1 MEKFRHFPYFHRLLC
16 PFTFPYFPMRSIIR
30 QLFLFLCISSS
41 TYAQSDLFPHTQQ
54 RWVDSVFASLSADE
68 KIGQLLMPR
77 GNSNPTYDTTRL
89 FSIIRDYHVGG
100 FVLFAG
106 YPTVQAR
113 LVNEMQRRSKVPMFI
128 GMDLEW
134 GLNMRLDS
142 TVRFPYQ
149 MTLGA
154 MQGNDALI
162 EKMGFQIAQQCKR
175 LGIHINY
182 APVVDVNNNPNN
194 PVINFRSFG
203 ENRDLVTQKALAYM
217 RGLQKGGIITS
228 AKHFPGH
235 GDTGTDSHYDIPVL
249 AHSRQRLDSL
259 ELYPYKQL
267 IDKGLQGVMVGHLSI
282 PSLDTTA
289 MLAST
294 LSKPI
299 VTGLLR
305 DDLKFKGLV
314 FTDAMDMKGAT
325 KMFPE
330 GTANV
335 KAILAGNDILE
346 TFVDVPAAFNA
357 IKKALDNKEIT
368 QDEIDFRVKR
378 ILAAKAWA
386 GLHQYKPIDMNNLI
400 AELNPVQS
408 EVLKKTLAEKSLTL
422 LKNRESIL
430 PLRRLDTLKI
440 ASLAIGKANYGSVFP
455 TEFQKMANNYIEMPN
470 YYLDETSADSTIN
483 RVEAALAEADLVL
496 VGLHGI
502 SYRPAN
508 NYAIKPAIQ
517 ALVKRFT
524 TPKTVLSFFANPFTM
539 TQFENLQRAA
549 ALIMTYQD
557 GVAQQ
562 EVAAEMIFGA
572 IAAEGKLPVSASK
585 EYAFGMGINTPILS
599 RLRYQMLPEAV
610 GISGKYLEKQV
621 DSLAQMAIQIKGA
634 PGVVVL
640 IAKEGKVIYHKAFGN
655 QVYESTEPLKKTDI
669 FDLASIT
676 KISTSVPALMKWQDE
691 GKFSLGTTMG
701 ELIPEL
707 ANSNKKNLAYL
718 DVLTHQAR
726 LRAWIPFWQDYID
739 STDMIVHSKKFTEQY
754 AKDELKYSFVEK
766 YLTKSA
772 GEERVKKAIA
782 QRKDLWASCV
792 DLKNEV
798 TRWKPKTLSYAQSDE
813 YPIAVAPNLY
823 AHKTIAAQ
831 IVDAIK
837 TSALRDKKEYVY
849 SDLSYYLLPQ
859 IAPRMTGKSW
869 TNYLSETFYKPLGA
883 TTLVYQAE
891 KYFPMARIVPTEYDS
906 LFRKTL
912 IHGKVHDEGA
922 ALLDGISGHAG
933 LFGNANDLAKL
944 MQMYLQKGYYGGQQ
958 YLSEAVVK
966 QWSSYPLSIEENA
979 RRGVGFDKVDRK
991 KPGISAAASASLSS
1005 FGHSG
1010 FTGTYTWID
1019 PEHDLVYVFLSN
1031 RVYPTR
1037 NNSKISDA
1045 NIRTGINEVIYQAIK
1060 KGN

>member
-1 MEKFRHFPYFHRLLC
+1 
-16 PFTFPYFPMRSIIR
+16 
-30 QLFLFLCISSS
+30 
-41 TYAQSDLFPHTQQ
+41 
-54 RWVDSVFASLSADE
+54 
-68 KIGQLLMPR
+68 
-77 GNSNPTYDTTRL
+77 
-89 FSIIRDYHVGG
+89 
-100 FVLFAG
+100 
-106 YPTVQAR
+106 
-113 LVNEMQRRSKVPMFI
+113 
-128 GMDLEW
+128 
-134 GLNMRLDS
+134 
-142 TVRFPYQ
+142 
-149 MTLGA
+149 
-154 MQGNDALI
+154 
-162 EKMGFQIAQQCKR
+162 
-175 LGIHINY
+175 
-182 APVVDVNNNPNN
+182 
-194 PVINFRSFG
+194 
-203 ENRDLVTQKALAYM
+203 
-217 RGLQKGGIITS
+217 
-228 AKHFPGH
+228 
-235 GDTGTDSHYDIPVL
+235 
-249 AHSRQRLDSL
+249 
-259 ELYPYKQL
+259 
-267 IDKGLQGVMVGHLSI
+267 
-282 PSLDTTA
+282 
-289 MLAST
+289 
-294 LSKPI
+294 
-299 VTGLLR
+299 
-305 DDLKFKGLV
+305 
-314 FTDAMDMKGAT
+314 
-325 KMFPE
+325 
-330 GTANV
+330 
-335 KAILAGNDILE
+335 
-346 TFVDVPAAFNA
+346 
-357 IKKALDNKEIT
+357 
-368 QDEIDFRVKR
+368 
-378 ILAAKAWA
+378 
-386 GLHQYKPIDMNNLI
+386 
-400 AELNPVQS
+400 
-408 EVLKKTLAEKSLTL
+408 
-422 LKNRESIL
+422 
-430 PLRRLDTLKI
+430 
-440 ASLAIGKANYGSVFP
+440 
-455 TEFQKMANNYIEMPN
+455 
-470 YYLDETSADSTIN
+470 
-483 RVEAALAEADLVL
+483 
-496 VGLHGI
+496 
-502 SYRPAN
+502 
-508 NYAIKPAIQ
+508 
-517 ALVKRFT
+517 
-524 TPKTVLSFFANPFTM
+524 
-539 TQFENLQRAA
+539 
-549 ALIMTYQD
+549 
-557 GVAQQ
+557 
-562 EVAAEMIFGA
+562 
-572 IAAEGKLPVSASK
+572 
-585 EYAFGMGINTPILS
+585 
-599 RLRYQMLPEAV
+599 
-610 GISGKYLEKQV
+610 
-621 DSLAQMAIQIKGA
+621 
-634 PGVVVL
+634 VVL